1 MNLLSADAVGKSIAD
16 RWLFRNL
23 TFGLNLGQRVALV
36 GANGVGKTTLLN
48 ILGGFDLADEGQVS
62 LRRGARIGFLGQN
75 PRLND
80 ALTIRQLLFGTQ
92 NPALEAI
99 AAYEQALETHPDDG
113 DELQRL
119 MDRIDELGA
128 WDTEVRV
135 HQILSR
141 LGVGDMDRLVG
152 QLSGGQRKRVALA
165 QVLLDEPDV
174 LLLDEPTNHLDL
186 ETIEWLEN
194 VLATQATTLLM
205 ITHDR
210 YFLDRVANEV
220 VEMADGQ
227 LYSYKGNYSYYVE
240 NKAAREA
247 QLATE
252 VEKAKNLYRK
262 ELEWMRRQPQ
272 ARGTKQ
278 KARVDSFYETEK
290 KAKTSLGGPG
300 LELSVKTTRQ
310 GNKVLEVDHL
320 TKHYGARRVVEDFT
334 YVFRR
339 GERLGIVGPNGA
351 GKTTLLNMLTGRLEP
366 DSGIR
371 ELGQTTVF
379 GYYTQHELSYR
390 DDQRVIDVVKEV
402 AEVITMADGSVIT
415 ASQLLLQFQFS
426 GAQQYTFVSKLSG
439 GQKRRLQLLR
449 VLMANPNFLILDE
462 PTNDLDIPTLNV
474 LEDFLMDFP
483 GCLVI
488 VSHDRYFMDQLV
500 EQVLVFEGHEGQIR
514 SFPGNYTDYREAL
527 KEEAKEAAAEAAKPT
542 AKAVEKEKAST
553 KHVIAP
559 VPTTSAPAKRKP
571 TFAEQKEYQTLE
583 GEIAKL
589 EEQKTK
595 LEADLT
601 SGTITDHQRLHA
613 LAAEIKAVGSALEAK
628 ELRWLELAELM

>member
-1 MNLLSADAVGKSIAD
+1 MNLLSADSVGKSIAD
-16 RWLFRNL
+16 RWLFKNL
-23 TFGLNLGQRVALV
+23 TFGLNQGQRVAMV

-48 ILGGFDLADEGQVS
+48 ILGGLDLPDEGQVS
-62 LRRGARIGFLGQN
+62 VRRGARIGFLGQN
-75 PRLND
+75 PNLDNT
-80 ALTIRQLLFGTQ
+80 LTIRQLLFGTQ

-99 AAYEQALETHPDDG
+99 AAYEQALETHSDDG
-113 DELQRL
+113 DLLQTL
-119 MDRIDELGA
+119 MTRIDELGA

-152 QLSGGQRKRVALA
+152 HLSGGQRKRVALA

-220 VEMADGQ
+220 VEMANGE
-227 LYSYKGNYSYYVE
+227 LFSYKGNYSTYVE
-240 NKAAREA
+240 QKAMREV
-247 QLATE
+247 QQATE
-252 VEKAKNLYRK
+252 VEKARNLYRK
-262 ELEWMRRQPQ
+262 ELDWMRRQPQ

-278 KARVDSFYETEK
+278 KARVDAFYETEK
-290 KAKTSLGGPG
+290 KAKTQLGGAS

-310 GNKVLEVDHL
+310 GNKILEVEHL
-320 TKHYGARRVVEDFT
+320 TKHYGGARRVVNDFT
-334 YVFRR
+334 YVFRK

-351 GKTTLLNMLTGRLEP
+351 GKTTLLNMLTGRLAA
-366 DSGIR
+366 DGGTR
-371 ELGQTTVF
+371 EVGQTTVF
-379 GYYTQHELSYR
+379 GYYTQHELTYR

-415 ASQLLLQFQFS
+415 AGQLLQQFQFAP
-426 GAQQYTFVSKLSG
+426 AQQYTFVSKLSG

-474 LEDFLMDFP
+474 LEDFLLGFP

-500 EQVLVFEGHEGQIR
+500 EQVLVFEGHEGRIR
-514 SFPGNYTDYREAL
+514 SFPGNYTDYRQAEKDAAR
-527 KEEAKEAAAEAAKPT
+527 EEAAAETPKPV
-542 AKAVEKEKAST
+542 APEKAST
-553 KHVIAP
+553 KHSLASIETPAAP
-559 VPTTSAPAKRKP
+559 KKRKP
-571 TFAEQKEYQTLE
+571 TFAEQKEYEQLE
-583 GEIAKL
+583 SEIAAL
-589 EEQKTK
+589 ETRKTA
-595 LEADLT
+595 LEADLS
-601 SGTITDHQRLHA
+601 SGHITDHARLHA
-613 LAAEIKAVGSALEAK
+613 LAADIKATAQALEAK
-628 ELRWLELAELM
+628 ELRWLELADLM